1 MRPGSPRHGAAGP
14 PPDPPPDPPPVL
26 LEVRR
31 RVEALV
37 AGPDDVE
44 GGRTDRWD
52 VPADR
57 RGGVRGGV
65 RGWGNRA
72 VAAGGTV
79 VDVWFDADAG
89 HLRVA
94 ATPARGWW
102 DPSGRR
108 GAWHE
113 WRDPDAPG
121 VVDDV
126 VGRFEALL
134 AAARAEAPARPRRA
148 PRRRGDQGGA
158 ARPDGRTD
166 HGGAH
171 P

>member
-1 MRPGSPRHGAAGP
+1 MRHGSPRRGAV
-14 PPDPPPDPPPVL
+14 DPPPGPPAVL

-37 AGPDDVE
+37 AGLDDVE

-52 VPADR
+52 APGDR
-57 RGGVRGGV
+57 RAGV
-65 RGWGNRA
+65 RGWGDRA

-113 WRDPDAPG
+113 WRDADAPG

-126 VGRFEALL
+126 VGFL
-134 AAARAEAPARPRRA
+134 
-148 PRRRGDQGGA
+148 
-158 ARPDGRTD
+158 
-166 HGGAH
+166 
-171 P
+171 